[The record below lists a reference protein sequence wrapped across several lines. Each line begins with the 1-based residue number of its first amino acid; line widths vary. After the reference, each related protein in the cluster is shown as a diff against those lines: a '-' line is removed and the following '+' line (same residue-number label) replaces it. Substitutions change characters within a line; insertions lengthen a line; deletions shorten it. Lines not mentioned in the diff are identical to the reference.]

1 MKHMLSDPFVDRP
14 DAEKII
20 QSAKNAIVKILEMG
34 EDVFPEHRKA
44 LLSRMIW
51 KITEAHGKY
60 TTRYCSIA
68 ARNKQEGLRH
78 EHVIPRKVLIDRLM
92 KAPSDVENILQDAI
106 ACTVTAEEHDSL
118 STVSEDVCDWDRY
131 KRAKIPVFDRLK
143 DERFI

>member
-1 MKHMLSDPFVDRP
+1 MKDTLLDPFVERP
-14 DAEKII
+14 DAEEVV
-20 QSAKNAIVKILEMG
+20 QSAKNAIAKILEMG
-34 EDVFPEHRKA
+34 EDVRLEHRKS